1 MGQHIYKMWAKLGG
15 ISVDL
20 PHFPAH
26 KILAISLW
34 MWENVRKAPERFN
47 TGEDCNEDIALVH
60 AFMEDFKN
68 GAEPDTKGNH

>member
-15 ISVDL
+15 ISVDR

-26 KILAISLW
+26 KMLAISPR
-34 MWENVRKAPERFN
+34 MWENGMEASERFN
-47 TGEDCNEDIALVH
+47 TGEDCNENIALVH